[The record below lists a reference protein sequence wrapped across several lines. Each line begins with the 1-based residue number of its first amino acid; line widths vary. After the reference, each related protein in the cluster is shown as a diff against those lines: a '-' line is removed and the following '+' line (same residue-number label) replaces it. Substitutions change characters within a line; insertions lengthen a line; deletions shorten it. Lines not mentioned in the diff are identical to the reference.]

1 VAVLLNAP
9 QAAHGV
15 SGSDLP
21 RRQSWRAP
29 EGYFQGRSGPESGE
43 EKAGRIVREELRR
56 GGGMERR
63 GIGADAQRGPG
74 GSEAGATVAPGND
87 DEFEVDSAASAD
99 GQLDLRF
106 QPVA

>member
-1 VAVLLNAP
+1 MEYPGAICHAVNRADRREDIFKD
-9 QAAHGV
+9 
-15 SGSDLP
+15 DLD
-21 RRQSWRAP
+21 R
-29 EGYFQGRSGPESGE
+29 
-43 EKAGRIVREELRR
+43 KAGSKRPGASCGRNSGGV
-56 GGGMERR
+56 GGMERR

-106 QPVA
+106 QPFA